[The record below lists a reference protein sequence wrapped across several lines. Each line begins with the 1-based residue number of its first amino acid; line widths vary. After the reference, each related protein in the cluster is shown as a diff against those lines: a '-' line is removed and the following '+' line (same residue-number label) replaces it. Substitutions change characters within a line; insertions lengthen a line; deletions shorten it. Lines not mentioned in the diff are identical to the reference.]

1 MSAVRHRVLIADD
14 HLVVRRGLQSIIE
27 SAPDL
32 EFAGEAATG
41 EETLEA
47 FKACRPDLV
56 LLDMR
61 MPGPKGP
68 AVIAALRAEDPAARI
83 LVLTIQGGDEAA
95 YRALQAGA
103 AGYVLKEEPC
113 AQILEAIRTVC
124 AGRTYLPSG
133 LAERLADR
141 LGKPEF
147 SAREIEVVTLVA
159 RGLTNRDVG
168 SRLGISEK
176 AVEQHVAGLLVKLG
190 ARDRTHAARLAL
202 ERGLFDLTDLG
213 D

>member
-1 MSAVRHRVLIADD
+1 MTTRHRVLIADD

-32 EFAGEAATG
+32 ELAGEAATG
-41 EETLEA
+41 EEAIEV
-47 FKACRPDLV
+47 FRACRPDLV

-68 AVIAALRAEDPAARI
+68 EVIAALRALDPAARI

-95 YRALQAGA
+95 YRALHAGA
-103 AGYVLKEEPC
+103 AGYLLKDEPC
-113 AQILEAIRTVC
+113 ERILEAIRAIC
-124 AGRTYLPSG
+124 AGGTYLPSG
-133 LAERLADR
+133 LAERLAER
-141 LGKPEF
+141 LGRPEL

-159 RGLTNRDVG
+159 RGLANRDVG
-168 SRLGISEK
+168 LRLGISEK
-176 AVEQHVAGLLVKLG
+176 AVEQHVAALLAKLG
-190 ARDRTHAARLAL
+190 AGDRTHAARLAL
-202 ERGLFDLTDLG
+202 ERGIFDLTDLG